1 MVCLFQGV
9 DSMTSIFDVRPL
21 RLIEATAAALKEYE
35 IIKPPSW
42 AKFVKTGAHKENP
55 PEDAEN
61 WWFIRCASILRKVYV
76 KGPIGQERLR
86 SLYSGRKNRGPKPDK
101 FVKGS
106 GSIIRKALQQ
116 LEEAGLLEQ
125 TKKGRRITAEGI
137 SLLSKIAA
145 EIGSK

>member
-1 MVCLFQGV
+1 
-9 DSMTSIFDVRPL
+9 MTSIFDIPPL
-21 RLIEATAAALKEYE
+21 RLIEATAATLKEYE
-35 IIKPPSW
+35 TIKPPSW
-42 AKFVKTGAHKENP
+42 AKFAKTGTHKENP

-86 SLYSGRKNRGPKPDK
+86 SLYGGRKNRGPKPDK

-116 LEEAGLLEQ
+116 LEEAGLLER
-125 TKKGRRITAEGI
+125 TKKGRRITAEGV
-137 SLLSKIAA
+137 SLLNKIVTEIVSK
-145 EIGSK
+145 

>member
-1 MVCLFQGV
+1 
-9 DSMTSIFDVRPL
+9 MTSIFDITPL
-21 RLIEATAAALKEYE
+21 RLIEATAATLKEYE
-35 IIKPPSW
+35 TIKPPSW
-42 AKFVKTGAHKENP
+42 AKFAKTGIHKENP

-86 SLYSGRKNRGPKPDK
+86 SLYGGRKNRGPKPDK

-116 LEEAGLLEQ
+116 LEEAGLLER
-125 TKKGRRITAEGI
+125 TKKGRRITAEGV
-137 SLLSKIAA
+137 SLLNKIVTEIVSK
-145 EIGSK
+145 